1 MSQNQTS
8 NDRNIYNENEAPETK
23 AQAVPIPTGFSR
35 GVPILLFAL
44 AVFLTLCFMT
54 QSTGAIGKFISGLL
68 LGLFSYAAYTLPLLI
83 ALHGAFYY
91 SDLHFGRRLT
101 RLIFSAI
108 TVVGI
113 STLIYVIRT
122 WGTEPDFTFIQYYT
136 DGKNGAG
143 LIGSTVAY
151 GLIKIIGPVGVIILT
166 IAVVALYVTYFFGKG
181 KNAFAL
187 VGLKIL
193 TAIMTFFS
201 FIEKK
206 VLRLKKKGAEAKE
219 NKKNKALKEIGN
231 ELSDDDYFAVDNGMQ
246 ELSIPELGIREVKSR
261 RSLEENPTLHERVYP
276 KNAQKENLE
285 KSFRAAEEAAAFNG
299 MNADTAPK
307 KEDTL
312 TSPLRTARPTPAD
325 ADVIYDIPFEDK
337 RAAATASAPK
347 YNTNDSADAVFT
359 KDFDPFNI
367 AMNTALASKRSSRA
381 EEAESAGFKTEEEAF
396 PTTPEE
402 AEKRLR
408 AIEFEKKKQQLM
420 QQRQQMMEERA
431 KRFEAAK
438 AAAQE
443 SASEEASVEDT
454 ASEATVETPLSETK
468 ITYAPEDAPE
478 QSTSHPAAEEPKKTM
493 EFREQSPSNLNG
505 QAPRVENELTTRLE
519 KAQTAHSA
527 EANQPQAPAYA
538 PTTAAPSYQQPP
550 QYEQPPV
557 QNPAY
562 PPQNAYPQNPYAPQ
576 GYPPAGYGQAPAY
589 ANPYAQ
595 PAYPQMQ
602 GYPAQNPYVQPSPYA
617 QPTYMPQTPP
627 AYQPAYGGAQ
637 YAPAQGAQPVLNIPT
652 DPQQKRPEMEFSF
665 EPSAP
670 ATSEYS
676 TLRTED
682 KSNAPTEEFQPFAP
696 LSQTPKMEFS
706 SEPEALKTERE
717 TIFGAPEDEIDNGEE
732 LSPIPP
738 EEQNPEVLEYRNR
751 FSFLRE
757 EATEALYA
765 DGVTE
770 QDAGIL
776 DAEEDDEEDEP
787 PFDNATDV
795 SNAFNSFRERES
807 VQEPTFIAKE
817 LRPDYSDYKLPSME
831 LLVKGTDEV
840 DDGVLAEIQER
851 QEKLIDAL
859 ASFNVTASIKG
870 VDRGPRVTRY
880 EVVPAKGTKSNAIT
894 NLFDDICMAL
904 AAKGVRMES
913 IPERSAI
920 GFEIPNKKPQTVRLR
935 DLIESEEFL
944 SKPSKTS
951 VCIGKD
957 VTGNPVFGD
966 IAKMPHVLV
975 AGATG
980 MGKSVCIN
988 AILISMLYKAR
999 PDEVKLILVDPKKV
1013 EFNVYN
1019 GIPHLLIPVVTDPK
1033 QAAGA
1038 LMWAV
1043 EQMEKRYDMI
1053 EKLCVRNIEAYNA
1066 KVKENPSL
1074 GEPMSKIVIVIDEL
1088 NDLMIQ
1094 VRDPVEN
1101 LIMSIAQK
1109 ARAAGIHLIIGT
1121 QRPSVNVIT
1130 GVIKAN
1136 IPSRIS
1142 CKVSASVDSRTI
1154 LERAG
1159 AEKLLN
1165 NGDMLFHP
1173 VGLSDPIRVQGAF
1186 VTDGEVEAVMEFL
1199 KKQTKGSSYDEQA
1212 IEEINRAAKKC
1223 SKKKDSDLDDEDDE
1237 EGYGEGYLNDQKFLD
1252 AVDVAIKNQKIATSL
1267 IQRKLSIGYGKAAK
1281 YIDVMESLGI
1291 VGEAN
1296 GPKPREVRITMD
1308 EWHEM
1313 LARRDLD

>member
-1 MSQNQTS
+1 MSQNQAS
-8 NDRNIYNENEAPETK
+8 NDQNIHIENQTPTAERQAP
-23 AQAVPIPTGFSR
+23 PIPAGFARS
-35 GVPILLFAL
+35 VPVLLLAL
-44 AVFLTLCFMT
+44 SVFLTLCFVT
-54 QSTGAIGKFISGLL
+54 QGTGAIGKFISSFL
-68 LGLFSYAAYTLPLLI
+68 LGLFSYAAYALPALI
-83 ALHGAFYY
+83 AIHGIFYY
-91 SDLHFGRRLT
+91 SDLHFGRRLS
-101 RLIFSAI
+101 RLIFSI
-108 TVVGI
+108 VTVVGI
-113 STLIYVIRT
+113 SAMIYVIKY
-122 WGTEPDFTFIQYYT
+122 WGQDLPFTFGKYYT
-136 DGKNGAG
+136 DGKDGAG
-143 LIGSTVAY
+143 LIGSIVAFC
-151 GLIKIIGPVGVIILT
+151 LMKIIGPVGVIILT
-166 IAVVALYVTYFFGKG
+166 VAVLALYVLYFFGKG
-181 KNAFAL
+181 RNAFTII
-187 VGLKIL
+187 GLKIL
-193 TAIMTFFS
+193 TAVMSFFS
-201 FIEKK
+201 FIEKR
-206 VLRLKKKGAEAKE
+206 VLHLKKKGAEAKDQ
-219 NKKNKALKEIGN
+219 KKTKALRELGN

-246 ELSIPELGIREVKSR
+246 ELSIPELGILEVKSR
-261 RSLEENPTLHERVYP
+261 RSIEENPTLHDRVYP
-276 KNAQKENLE
+276 KQTQKSNTE
-285 KSFRAAEEAAAFNG
+285 SFFHTAEAAAQ
-299 MNADTAPK
+299 AQEEARAQSAASHTAK
-307 KEDTL
+307 KYEDDENVIL
-312 TSPLRTARPTPAD
+312 DAYFEEKKHAPSFTPA
-325 ADVIYDIPFEDK
+325 PEK
-337 RAAATASAPK
+337 SAPK
-347 YNTNDSADAVFT
+347 STYTTESSAEAVFT

-367 AMNTALASKRSSRA
+367 SLNTTLASKKSSRA
-381 EEAESAGFKTEEEAF
+381 AEATSASFVTEEDAL
-396 PTTPEE
+396 PSTPEE

-408 AIEFEKKKQQLM
+408 ALEFEKKKQQILE
-420 QQRQQMMEERA
+420 QRQKQ
-431 KRFEAAK
+431 FEAAK
-438 AAAQE
+438 AAKEAADAEKARTEAYTAPQAPA
-443 SASEEASVEDT
+443 SAPAYERP
-454 ASEATVETPLSETK
+454 TV
-468 ITYAPEDAPE
+468 TYAPEHAPE
-478 QSTSHPAAEEPKKTM
+478 RPTHT
-493 EFREQSPSNLNG
+493 
-505 QAPRVENELTTRLE
+505 VTI
-519 KAQTAHSA
+519 
-527 EANQPQAPAYA
+527 EANAPYTAPAQSAPAYR
-538 PTTAAPSYQQPP
+538 PAPSYQPIEVKAEAPAPAPSVNEYYTAQSDNRP
-550 QYEQPPV
+550 QESEPTFHPFTTEQ
-557 QNPAY
+557 
-562 PPQNAYPQNPYAPQ
+562 APMAPKAEADSIPLEREMIFS
-576 GYPPAGYGQAPAY
+576 PPA
-589 ANPYAQ
+589 
-595 PAYPQMQ
+595 
-602 GYPAQNPYVQPSPYA
+602 
-617 QPTYMPQTPP
+617 
-627 AYQPAYGGAQ
+627 
-637 YAPAQGAQPVLNIPT
+637 
-652 DPQQKRPEMEFSF
+652 
-665 EPSAP
+665 
-670 ATSEYS
+670 
-676 TLRTED
+676 
-682 KSNAPTEEFQPFAP
+682 
-696 LSQTPKMEFS
+696 
-706 SEPEALKTERE
+706 
-717 TIFGAPEDEIDNGEE
+717 DEIAPDEDPA
-732 LSPIPP
+732 PIPP
-738 EEQNPEVLEYRNR
+738 EEQNPAVLEYRNR

-757 EATEALYA
+757 GETEIVYS

-770 QDAGIL
+770 EDAVL
-776 DAEEDDEEDEP
+776 HDSEEQAEEEEDAP
-787 PFDNATDV
+787 PFDNAMDV
-795 SNAFNSFRERES
+795 SAAFNSFRQREMATETS
-807 VQEPTFIAKE
+807 PIAKE
-817 LRPDYSDYKLPSME
+817 LRPSYADYKLPPLD
-831 LLVKGTDEV
+831 LLVKGEEEV
-840 DDGVLAEIQER
+840 DEGILAEIQER

-894 NLFDDICMAL
+894 NLFEDICMAL

-944 SKPSKTS
+944 SKSSKTT

-1066 KVKENPSL
+1066 KVKDNPSL
-1074 GEPMSKIVIVIDEL
+1074 GEPMPKIVIVIDEL

-1186 VTDGEVEAVMEFL
+1186 VTDAEVEAVMEML
-1199 KKQTKGSSYDEQA
+1199 KKQTKGNSYDEQA
-1212 IEEINRAAKKC
+1212 IEDINRAAKKC
-1223 SKKKDSDLDDEDDE
+1223 SKKKDSDFDDDDDEDE
-1237 EGYGEGYLNDQKFLD
+1237 SYGDGYLNDQKFLD
-1252 AVDVAIKNQKIATSL
+1252 AVEVAIKNQKIATSL

-1296 GPKPREVRITMD
+1296 GPKPREVKISMD
-1308 EWHEM
+1308 EWREM

>member
-8 NDRNIYNENEAPETK
+8 NDQNIHNEQTTPKKERQAP
-23 AQAVPIPTGFSR
+23 PIPIGFAR
-35 GVPILLFAL
+35 GVPVLLLAL

-54 QSTGAIGKFISGLL
+54 QDTGAVGKFISSFL
-68 LGLFSYAAYTLPLLI
+68 LGLFSYAAYALPLLI
-83 ALHGAFYY
+83 AIHGIFYY
-91 SDLHFGRRLT
+91 ADLHYGRRLS
-101 RLIFSAI
+101 RLIFSI
-108 TVVGI
+108 VTVVGI
-113 STLIYVIRT
+113 SSLIYVIRY
-122 WGTEPDFTFIQYYT
+122 WGQDLPFTFGKYYT
-136 DGKNGAG
+136 DGQNGAG
-143 LIGSTVAY
+143 LIGSIVAFC
-151 GLIKIIGPVGVIILT
+151 LMKVIGSVGVIILT
-166 IAVVALYVTYFFGKG
+166 VAVLALYVIYFFGKG
-181 KNAFAL
+181 KNAFA
-187 VGLKIL
+187 VIGLKLL
-193 TAIMTFFS
+193 TLVMSFFS

-206 VLRLKKKGAEAKE
+206 VLHLKKKGAEAKDQR
-219 NKKNKALKEIGN
+219 KTKAMREIGN

-246 ELSIPELGIREVKSR
+246 ELSIPELGILEVKSR
-261 RSLEENPTLHERVYP
+261 RSIEENPTLHERVRH
-276 KNAQKENLE
+276 KNAQAQKESAE
-285 KSFRAAEEAAAFNG
+285 KSFYTAQATATAKEAEEPHVQAEEQAYTVKKEENG
-299 MNADTAPK
+299 EHVIYNTPFEEKKRPSMHTFEAEPTAPK
-307 KEDTL
+307 GNVACE
-312 TSPLRTARPTPAD
+312 
-325 ADVIYDIPFEDK
+325 
-337 RAAATASAPK
+337 
-347 YNTNDSADAVFT
+347 NSADSVFT

-367 AMNTALASKRSSRA
+367 TLNTTLASKKSSRA
-381 EEAESAGFKTEEEAF
+381 AEAESTGFKTEEDAL
-396 PTTPEE
+396 PNSPEE

-408 AIEFEKKKQQLM
+408 AMEFEKKRKQILE
-420 QQRQQMMEERA
+420 QRQKQ
-431 KRFEAAK
+431 FEAAK
-438 AAAQE
+438 AAKAAADAE
-443 SASEEASVEDT
+443 KERAAAAEA
-454 ASEATVETPLSETK
+454 ATKNAFTSNAAENTVQKPTV
-468 ITYAPEDAPE
+468 TYAPECAPE
-478 QSTSHPAAEEPKKTM
+478 RPERTVTVEEKATERTEEKQFSFGANAARTETAFTKPEQPQSSAPAAM
-493 EFREQSPSNLNG
+493 QSPAYGQSAY
-505 QAPRVENELTTRLE
+505 QAP
-519 KAQTAHSA
+519 AQP
-527 EANQPQAPAYA
+527 QQAPAYA
-538 PTTAAPSYQQPP
+538 PQPYPGGYQMPPQQTPAYGATPYPPYTNPYGQYPYPPQQAPVYPPQQPP
-550 QYEQPPV
+550 E
-557 QNPAY
+557 Y
-562 PPQNAYPQNPYAPQ
+562 P
-576 GYPPAGYGQAPAY
+576 
-589 ANPYAQ
+589 
-595 PAYPQMQ
+595 
-602 GYPAQNPYVQPSPYA
+602 S
-617 QPTYMPQTPP
+617 
-627 AYQPAYGGAQ
+627 QPAYGAPPAYGQ
-637 YAPAQGAQPVLNIPT
+637 PYAPAQAPAPNVNEFHTAQAQR
-652 DPQQKRPEMEFSF
+652 QQ
-665 EPSAP
+665 PSAEQNFRP
-670 ATSEYS
+670 F
-676 TLRTED
+676 
-682 KSNAPTEEFQPFAP
+682 PTEP
-696 LSQTPKMEFS
+696 TPTMAKE
-706 SEPEALKTERE
+706 EPASIPMERE
-717 TIFGAPEDEIDNGEE
+717 MIFSAPEDEIVAEDPK
-732 LSPIPP
+732 PIPP
-738 EEQNPEVLEYRNR
+738 EEQNPAVLEYRNR

-757 EATEALYA
+757 EAKEN
-765 DGVTE
+765 VF
-770 QDAGIL
+770 AGTL
-776 DAEEDDEEDEP
+776 TEEDAVLHDKETEEEEEDAP

-795 SNAFNSFRERES
+795 SAAFNSFRQRDTS
-807 VQEPTFIAKE
+807 QEATFSAKE
-817 LRPDYSDYKLPSME
+817 LRPNYADYKLPSLD
-831 LLVKGTDEV
+831 LLAKGSEEV
-840 DDGVLAEIQER
+840 DEGILTEIQER

-904 AAKGVRMES
+904 AAKGVRMEP

-944 SKPSKTS
+944 SKTSKTS

-1066 KVKENPSL
+1066 KVKENPEL
-1074 GEPMSKIVIVIDEL
+1074 GEPMPKIVIVIDEL

-1186 VTDGEVEAVMEFL
+1186 VTDAEVEAVMEAL
-1199 KKQTKGSSYDEQA
+1199 KKQNKGNSYDEQA
-1212 IEEINRAAKKC
+1212 IEDINRAAKKC
-1223 SKKKDSDLDDEDDE
+1223 SKKKDSDYDSDDGDDD
-1237 EGYGEGYLNDQKFLD
+1237 GAGEGYLNDQKFLD

-1296 GPKPREVRITMD
+1296 GPKPREVLITMD

>member
-1 MSQNQTS
+1 MQPQ
-8 NDRNIYNENEAPETK
+8 YG
-23 AQAVPIPTGFSR
+23 QAVYPPVSTDASA
-35 GVPILLFAL
+35 GV
-44 AVFLTLCFMT
+44 
-54 QSTGAIGKFISGLL
+54 QSTEFSTTQAERGAPS
-68 LGLFSYAAYTLPLLI
+68 
-83 ALHGAFYY
+83 
-91 SDLHFGRRLT
+91 R
-101 RLIFSAI
+101 
-108 TVVGI
+108 
-113 STLIYVIRT
+113 
-122 WGTEPDFTFIQYYT
+122 EPSFRPFT
-136 DGKNGAG
+136 
-143 LIGSTVAY
+143 
-151 GLIKIIGPVGVIILT
+151 PVE
-166 IAVVALYVTYFFGKG
+166 AEQRSM
-181 KNAFAL
+181 N
-187 VGLKIL
+187 
-193 TAIMTFFS
+193 
-201 FIEKK
+201 EK
-206 VLRLKKKGAEAKE
+206 AEA
-219 NKKNKALKEIGN
+219 
-231 ELSDDDYFAVDNGMQ
+231 
-246 ELSIPELGIREVKSR
+246 
-261 RSLEENPTLHERVYP
+261 
-276 KNAQKENLE
+276 
-285 KSFRAAEEAAAFNG
+285 
-299 MNADTAPK
+299 
-307 KEDTL
+307 
-312 TSPLRTARPTPAD
+312 PLRTEREMIFSP
-325 ADVIYDIPFEDK
+325 VEQIP
-337 RAAATASAPK
+337 
-347 YNTNDSADAVFT
+347 
-359 KDFDPFNI
+359 
-367 AMNTALASKRSSRA
+367 
-381 EEAESAGFKTEEEAF
+381 EEE
-396 PTTPEE
+396 
-402 AEKRLR
+402 
-408 AIEFEKKKQQLM
+408 
-420 QQRQQMMEERA
+420 
-431 KRFEAAK
+431 
-438 AAAQE
+438 
-443 SASEEASVEDT
+443 
-454 ASEATVETPLSETK
+454 
-468 ITYAPEDAPE
+468 
-478 QSTSHPAAEEPKKTM
+478 
-493 EFREQSPSNLNG
+493 
-505 QAPRVENELTTRLE
+505 QA
-519 KAQTAHSA
+519 
-527 EANQPQAPAYA
+527 
-538 PTTAAPSYQQPP
+538 
-550 QYEQPPV
+550 
-557 QNPAY
+557 
-562 PPQNAYPQNPYAPQ
+562 
-576 GYPPAGYGQAPAY
+576 
-589 ANPYAQ
+589 
-595 PAYPQMQ
+595 
-602 GYPAQNPYVQPSPYA
+602 
-617 QPTYMPQTPP
+617 
-627 AYQPAYGGAQ
+627 
-637 YAPAQGAQPVLNIPT
+637 
-652 DPQQKRPEMEFSF
+652 
-665 EPSAP
+665 
-670 ATSEYS
+670 
-676 TLRTED
+676 
-682 KSNAPTEEFQPFAP
+682 
-696 LSQTPKMEFS
+696 
-706 SEPEALKTERE
+706 
-717 TIFGAPEDEIDNGEE
+717 EDEPQ
-732 LSPIPP
+732 PIPP
-738 EEQNPEVLEYRNR
+738 EEQNPRVLEYRNH
-751 FSFLRE
+751 FAFLRE
-757 EATEALYA
+757 ESNETDDAPQMQKNDFDFEDDAV
-765 DGVTE
+765 DGETDGE
-770 QDAGIL
+770 DE
-776 DAEEDDEEDEP
+776 EEDAP
-787 PFDNATDV
+787 PFDNATNV
-795 SNAFNSFRERES
+795 SAIFNSYRQREIPPVS
-807 VQEPTFIAKE
+807 AVVAKE
-817 LRPDYSDYKLPSME
+817 LRPDYSDYKLPPMN
-831 LLVKGTDEV
+831 LLAKGGEEV
-840 DDGVLAEIQER
+840 DEGILAEIQER

-944 SKPSKTS
+944 SKTSKTS

-1066 KVKENPSL
+1066 KVKENPAL
-1074 GEPMSKIVIVIDEL
+1074 GEPIPKIVIVIDEL

-1199 KKQTKGSSYDEQA
+1199 KKQAKGNSYDEQA
-1212 IEEINRAAKKC
+1212 IEDINRAAKKC
-1223 SKKKDSDLDDEDDE
+1223 SKKKDSDFDGDDDDESS
-1237 EGYGEGYLNDQKFLD
+1237 GEGYLNDQKFLD

-1296 GPKPREVRITMD
+1296 GPKPREVLITMD

-1313 LARRDLD
+1313 LSRRDLD

>member
-8 NDRNIYNENEAPETK
+8 NDQNIHTENPTPTVERQAP
-23 AQAVPIPTGFSR
+23 PIPAGFARS
-35 GVPILLFAL
+35 VPVLLLAL
-44 AVFLTLCFMT
+44 SVFLTLCFVT
-54 QSTGAIGKFISGLL
+54 QGTGAIGKFISSFL
-68 LGLFSYAAYTLPLLI
+68 LGLFSYAAYALPALI
-83 ALHGAFYY
+83 AIHGIFYY
-91 SDLHFGRRLT
+91 SDLHFGRRLS
-101 RLIFSAI
+101 RLIFSI
-108 TVVGI
+108 VTVVGI
-113 STLIYVIRT
+113 SAMIYVIKY
-122 WGTEPDFTFIQYYT
+122 WGQDLPFTFGKYYT
-136 DGKNGAG
+136 DGKDGAG
-143 LIGSTVAY
+143 LIGSIVAFC
-151 GLIKIIGPVGVIILT
+151 LMKIIGPVGVIILT
-166 IAVVALYVTYFFGKG
+166 VAVLALYVLYFFGKG
-181 KNAFAL
+181 RNAFTII
-187 VGLKIL
+187 GLKIL
-193 TAIMTFFS
+193 TAVMSFFS
-201 FIEKK
+201 FIEKR
-206 VLRLKKKGAEAKE
+206 VLHLKKKGAEAKDQ
-219 NKKNKALKEIGN
+219 KKTKVLRELGN

-246 ELSIPELGIREVKSR
+246 ELSIPELGILEVKSR
-261 RSLEENPTLHERVYP
+261 RSIEENPTLHDRVYP
-276 KNAQKENLE
+276 KQTQKSNTE
-285 KSFRAAEEAAAFNG
+285 SFF
-299 MNADTAPK
+299 
-307 KEDTL
+307 
-312 TSPLRTARPTPAD
+312 RTAETAAQAQEEIHAQSTTAKKYENDESVILD
-325 ADVIYDIPFEDK
+325 AYFEEK
-337 RAAATASAPK
+337 KHAPGFASAPEK
-347 YNTNDSADAVFT
+347 SAPKSTYTTESSAESVFT

-367 AMNTALASKRSSRA
+367 SLNTTLASKKSSRA
-381 EEAESAGFKTEEEAF
+381 AEATSKSFVTEEDAL
-396 PTTPEE
+396 PSTPEE

-408 AIEFEKKKQQLM
+408 ALEFEKKKQQILE
-420 QQRQQMMEERA
+420 QRQKQ
-431 KRFEAAK
+431 FEAAK
-438 AAAQE
+438 AAKAAADTEKAREAAYTAPQAPA
-443 SASEEASVEDT
+443 SAPTYERP
-454 ASEATVETPLSETK
+454 TV
-468 ITYAPEDAPE
+468 TYAPEHAPLRPTQTVAIE
-478 QSTSHPAAEEPKKTM
+478 T
-493 EFREQSPSNLNG
+493 N
-505 QAPRVENELTTRLE
+505 APYTTP
-519 KAQTAHSA
+519 AQT
-527 EANQPQAPAYA
+527 
-538 PTTAAPSYQQPP
+538 APSYQSAPSYQPIEVKAETPAPAPSVNEYYTAQSDNRP
-550 QYEQPPV
+550 QESEPTFHPFTTEQ
-557 QNPAY
+557 A
-562 PPQNAYPQNPYAPQ
+562 
-576 GYPPAGYGQAPAY
+576 PPAPKTETVSI
-589 ANPYAQ
+589 PLERE
-595 PAYPQMQ
+595 MIF
-602 GYPAQNPYVQPSPYA
+602 S
-617 QPTYMPQTPP
+617 PP
-627 AYQPAYGGAQ
+627 A
-637 YAPAQGAQPVLNIPT
+637 
-652 DPQQKRPEMEFSF
+652 
-665 EPSAP
+665 
-670 ATSEYS
+670 
-676 TLRTED
+676 
-682 KSNAPTEEFQPFAP
+682 
-696 LSQTPKMEFS
+696 
-706 SEPEALKTERE
+706 
-717 TIFGAPEDEIDNGEE
+717 DEIAPDEE
-732 LSPIPP
+732 PTPIPP
-738 EEQNPEVLEYRNR
+738 EEQNPAVLEYRNR

-757 EATEALYA
+757 GETEIVYS

-770 QDAGIL
+770 EDAVL
-776 DAEEDDEEDEP
+776 HDSEQKAEEEEDAP
-787 PFDNATDV
+787 PFDNAMDV
-795 SNAFNSFRERES
+795 SAAFNSFRQREIATES
-807 VQEPTFIAKE
+807 SPNAKE
-817 LRPDYSDYKLPSME
+817 LRPSYADYKLPPLD
-831 LLVKGTDEV
+831 LLVKGEEEV
-840 DDGVLAEIQER
+840 DEGILAEIQDR

-894 NLFDDICMAL
+894 NLFEDICMAL

-944 SKPSKTS
+944 SKPSKTT

-1066 KVKENPSL
+1066 KVKDNPSL
-1074 GEPMSKIVIVIDEL
+1074 GEPMPKIVIVIDEL

-1186 VTDGEVEAVMEFL
+1186 VTDAEVEAVMEML
-1199 KKQTKGSSYDEQA
+1199 KKQTKGNSYDEQA
-1212 IEEINRAAKKC
+1212 IEDINRAAKKC
-1223 SKKKDSDLDDEDDE
+1223 SKKKDSDFDEDDDDE
-1237 EGYGEGYLNDQKFLD
+1237 SSGEGYLNDQKFLD

-1296 GPKPREVRITMD
+1296 GPKPREVLISMD
-1308 EWHEM
+1308 EWREM